1 MPGKKDRAQGGG
13 WDVWELTARRDAC
26 IINFPDSLLVSRN
39 IESSVKL

>member
-1 MPGKKDRAQGGG
+1 MPGKKDRAQAEG
-13 WDVWELTARRDAC
+13 WDIWKLTARRDAC